1 MTVKLLFFGV
11 LSELILPGPIEM
23 ELSEGATVADARQR
37 VLNGHPNAKAAAATA
52 MVAVNQR
59 YSNDETLLADGD
71 EVAFLPP
78 VSGG

>member
-1 MTVKLLFFGV
+1 MTVNLLFFGV
-11 LSELILPGPIEM
+11 LSELILPEPIEM
-23 ELSEGATVADARQR
+23 EFSEGMTVADARQR
-37 VLNGHPNAKAAAATA
+37 VLKGYPNARAVVATA
-52 MVAVNQR
+52 MVAVNQS